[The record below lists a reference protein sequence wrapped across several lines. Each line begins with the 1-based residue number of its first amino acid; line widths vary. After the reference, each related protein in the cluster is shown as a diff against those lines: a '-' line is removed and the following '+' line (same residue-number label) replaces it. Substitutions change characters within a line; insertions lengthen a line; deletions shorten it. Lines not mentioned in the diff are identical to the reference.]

1 VSTEELPIFPLSNVV
16 LFPGVQ
22 TPLHLFEPR
31 YRQLGAAVASG
42 DRRMGMV
49 VVPPDHA
56 DEMQGNPPV
65 YPIGCGG
72 NVVQAQRLPDGRFN
86 IVIAGT
92 GRFRIVSE
100 APPPAQR
107 LYRIAEIQWLEDPY
121 PEQARQHVSELRDH
135 IVARVR
141 ELVERA
147 DPERGSRVAA
157 DLFAGVDDASF
168 VNSLCNALSFSPTE
182 KQGLLEA
189 ASVPERFERL
199 DGLLAFHL
207 ADLGR
212 GTAGSRTLH

>member
-1 VSTEELPIFPLSNVV
+1 MSTEELPIFPLSSVV

-31 YRQLGAAVASG
+31 YRQLGEAVVSG
-42 DRRMGMV
+42 DRRLGMV

-56 DEMQGNPPV
+56 DEMLGYPPV

-72 NVVQAQRLPDGRFN
+72 DVVRAQRLPDGRFN

-100 APPPAQR
+100 APPPTQR
-107 LYRIAEIQWLEDPY
+107 LYRIAEIEWLEDPF
-121 PEQARQHVSELRDH
+121 PEQARQRVSKLRER

-147 DPERGSRVAA
+147 DPKHERRVAA
-157 DLFAGVDDASF
+157 DLFAGLDDAGF
-168 VNSLCNALSFSPTE
+168 VNSLCNALSFAPTE

-189 ASVPERFERL
+189 KSVPERFERL
-199 DGLLAFHL
+199 DGLLAFRL
-207 ADLGR
+207 ADLG
-212 GTAGSRTLH
+212 GSAAGSQTLH